1 MEQQQQNNY
10 TNKKRI
16 QNQGEKKIK
25 NLEILSLIIPGTDEQ
40 YFSHPDSS
48 LLVSSHAARALAW
61 IMPHVICRGM

>member
-1 MEQQQQNNY
+1 MEQQQKNNY

-16 QNQGEKKIK
+16 QNQGEKKK